1 MGYRTDYY
9 LEASPITEAE
19 FDRIDAALLTRNRCF
34 SKDDCSV
41 DSGTAAWLDDDDTWH
56 QYEEDM
62 LSLSR
67 EFPKVKFLLVGCG
80 ELPNDQWR
88 QVFINGK
95 TERCEGTII
104 FPPFKEHKL
113 IDPTEE
119 NDKEPDRELSLS
131 ADHLD
136 RLDEIDNAVYQCLLV
151 LLGKTE
157 DEFPWDM
164 HYIGEVTDGIVE
176 FLIEQGH
183 RIYRPAIVIEE
194 DGTQYIEEYE
204 EASHEG
210 NEA

>member
-1 MGYRTDYY
+1 M
-9 LEASPITEAE
+9 
-19 FDRIDAALLTRNRCF
+19 
-34 SKDDCSV
+34 
-41 DSGTAAWLDDDDTWH
+41 
-56 QYEEDM
+56 
-62 LSLSR
+62 
-67 EFPKVKFLLVGCG
+67 
-80 ELPNDQWR
+80 
-88 QVFINGK
+88 
-95 TERCEGTII
+95 
-104 FPPFKEHKL
+104 
-113 IDPTEE
+113 
-119 NDKEPDRELSLS
+119 SLS

-136 RLDEIDNAVYQCLLV
+136 RLDEIDNVVYQCLLV

-204 EASHEG
+204 EAFHEG

>member
-9 LEASPITEAE
+9 LEALPITEAE
-19 FDRIDAALLTRNRCF
+19 FARIDAALLTRNRCF
-34 SKDDCSV
+34 SKDDCSI
-41 DSGTAAWLDDDDTWH
+41 DSGTAAWHDDDDIWY

-67 EFPKVKFLLVGCG
+67 EFPKVKFLLVGCS

-88 QVFINGK
+88 QIFINGK
-95 TERCEGTII
+95 TQRCEGTIV
-104 FPPFKEHKL
+104 FLPFKEHKL

-119 NDKEPDRELSLS
+119 DDKELDRELSLS

-136 RLDEIDNAVYQCLLV
+136 RLDEIDNVVYQCLLV

-204 EASHEG
+204 EAFHEG